1 MDFMDIL
8 ESGSKVMVL
17 GIAAVFLALTTIVLV
32 INILKKAVSKES
44 TTEKKDKDIN
54 VEDNKL
60 DEKQSTVTIDNEVT
74 DDSELIAVITAAVAA
89 SLNRSTHNIIVRRV
103 ERIRGNRSQWNKA
116 GRYEHLSSK
125 L

>member
-8 ESGSKVMVL
+8 GSGSKVMVL

-32 INILKKAVSKES
+32 IYILKKAVSKES

>member
-8 ESGSKVMVL
+8 GSGSKVMIL
-17 GIAAVFLALTTIVLV
+17 GLAAVFLALTIIVLV
-32 INILKKAVSKES
+32 INILNKAVSKEAA
-44 TTEKKDKDIN
+44 TEKKDKDIN

>member
-8 ESGSKVMVL
+8 GSGSKVMIL
-17 GIAAVFLALTTIVLV
+17 GVAAVFLALTIIVLV
-32 INILKKAVSKES
+32 INILKKAVNKEAA
-44 TTEKKDKDIN
+44 TEKKDKDIN

>member
-8 ESGSKVMVL
+8 GSGSKVMIL
-17 GIAAVFLALTTIVLV
+17 GLAAVFLALTIIVLV
-32 INILKKAVSKES
+32 INILNKAVNKEAA
-44 TTEKKDKDIN
+44 TEKKEKDIN

-74 DDSELIAVITAAVAA
+74 DDSELIAIITAAVAA

>member
-1 MDFMDIL
+1 MDIL
-8 ESGSKVMVL
+8 GSGSKVMIL
-17 GIAAVFLALTTIVLV
+17 GLAAVFLALTIIVLV
-32 INILKKAVSKES
+32 INILNKAVNKEAA
-44 TTEKKDKDIN
+44 TEKKDKDIN

-74 DDSELIAVITAAVAA
+74 DNSELIAVITAAVAA

>member
-1 MDFMDIL
+1 MDFMDML

-44 TTEKKDKDIN
+44 TTEKKGKDIN

>member
-8 ESGSKVMVL
+8 GSGSKVMIL
-17 GIAAVFLALTTIVLV
+17 GVAAVFLALTIIVLV
-32 INILKKAVSKES
+32 INILNKAVNKEAA
-44 TTEKKDKDIN
+44 TEKKDKDIN

>member
-8 ESGSKVMVL
+8 GSGSKVMVL

-32 INILKKAVSKES
+32 IYILKKAVSKES
-44 TTEKKDKDIN
+44 TTEKKGNDIN

>member
-8 ESGSKVMVL
+8 GSGSKVMIL
-17 GIAAVFLALTTIVLV
+17 GLAAVFLALTIIVLV
-32 INILKKAVSKES
+32 INILNKAVNKEAA
-44 TTEKKDKDIN
+44 TEKKDKDIN

-103 ERIRGNRSQWNKA
+103 ENK
-116 GRYEHLSSK
+116 RQ
-125 L
+125 

>member
-8 ESGSKVMVL
+8 GSGSKVMIL
-17 GIAAVFLALTTIVLV
+17 GLAAVFLALTIIVLV
-32 INILKKAVSKES
+32 INILNKAVSKEAA
-44 TTEKKDKDIN
+44 TEKKDKDIN

-74 DDSELIAVITAAVAA
+74 DNSELIAVITAAVAA

>member
-1 MDFMDIL
+1 MDIL
-8 ESGSKVMVL
+8 GSGSKVMIL
-17 GIAAVFLALTTIVLV
+17 GLAAVFLALATIVLV
-32 INILKKAVSKES
+32 INILNKAVNKEAA
-44 TTEKKDKDIN
+44 TEKKDKDIN

>member
-8 ESGSKVMVL
+8 GSGSKVMIL
-17 GIAAVFLALTTIVLV
+17 GLAAVFLALATIVLV
-32 INILKKAVSKES
+32 INILNKAVNKEAA
-44 TTEKKDKDIN
+44 TEKKDKDIN

-60 DEKQSTVTIDNEVT
+60 DEKQSTVTIDNEVI

>member
-8 ESGSKVMVL
+8 GSGSKVMIL
-17 GIAAVFLALTTIVLV
+17 GLAAVFLALATIVLV
-32 INILKKAVSKES
+32 INILNKAVNKEAA
-44 TTEKKDKDIN
+44 TEKKDKDIN

>member
-1 MDFMDIL
+1 MDIL

-44 TTEKKDKDIN
+44 TTEKKGNDIN

>member
-8 ESGSKVMVL
+8 GSGSKVMIL
-17 GIAAVFLALTTIVLV
+17 GLAAVFLALAIIVLV
-32 INILKKAVSKES
+32 INILNKAVNKEAA
-44 TTEKKDKDIN
+44 TEKKDKDIN

>member
-8 ESGSKVMVL
+8 GSGSKVMVL

-32 INILKKAVSKES
+32 IYILKKAVSKES
-44 TTEKKDKDIN
+44 TTEKKGKDIN

-74 DDSELIAVITAAVAA
+74 DDSELIAIITAAVAA

>member
-8 ESGSKVMVL
+8 GSGSKVMIL
-17 GIAAVFLALTTIVLV
+17 GLAAVFLALTIIILV
-32 INILKKAVSKES
+32 INILNKAVNKEAA
-44 TTEKKDKDIN
+44 TEKKDKDIN

>member
-32 INILKKAVSKES
+32 IYILKKAVSKES
-44 TTEKKDKDIN
+44 TTEKKGNDIN

-60 DEKQSTVTIDNEVT
+60 DEKKSTVTIDNEVT

>member
-8 ESGSKVMVL
+8 GSGSKVMIIGL
-17 GIAAVFLALTTIVLV
+17 AAVFLALATIVLV
-32 INILKKAVSKES
+32 INILNKAVNKEAA
-44 TTEKKDKDIN
+44 TEKKDKDIN

>member
-1 MDFMDIL
+1 MDFMDML

>member
-8 ESGSKVMVL
+8 GSGSKVMIL
-17 GIAAVFLALTTIVLV
+17 GLAAVFLALTIIVLV
-32 INILKKAVSKES
+32 INILNKAVNKEAA
-44 TTEKKDKDIN
+44 TEKKDKDIN

>member
-8 ESGSKVMVL
+8 GSGSKVMIL
-17 GIAAVFLALTTIVLV
+17 GLAAVFLALTIIVLV
-32 INILKKAVSKES
+32 INILNKAVSKEAA
-44 TTEKKDKDIN
+44 TEKKDKDIN

-60 DEKQSTVTIDNEVT
+60 DEKQSTVTIVNEVT

>member
-8 ESGSKVMVL
+8 GSGSKVMVL
-17 GIAAVFLALTTIVLV
+17 GIAAVFLALTIIVLV
-32 INILKKAVSKES
+32 INILNKAVNKEAA
-44 TTEKKDKDIN
+44 TEKKDKDIN

>member
-8 ESGSKVMVL
+8 GSGSKVMIL
-17 GIAAVFLALTTIVLV
+17 GVAAVFLALTIIVLV
-32 INILKKAVSKES
+32 INILNKAVNKEAAK
-44 TTEKKDKDIN
+44 EKKDKDIN

>member
-1 MDFMDIL
+1 MDFIDIL
-8 ESGSKVMVL
+8 GSGSKVMIL
-17 GIAAVFLALTTIVLV
+17 GLAAVFLALTIIVLV
-32 INILKKAVSKES
+32 INILNKAVNKEAA
-44 TTEKKDKDIN
+44 TEKKDKDIN

>member
-44 TTEKKDKDIN
+44 TTEKKGNDIN

-60 DEKQSTVTIDNEVT
+60 DEKQSTVTIDNGVT

>member
-8 ESGSKVMVL
+8 GSGSKVMIL
-17 GIAAVFLALTTIVLV
+17 GLAAVFLALTIIVLV
-32 INILKKAVSKES
+32 INILKKAVNKEAA
-44 TTEKKDKDIN
+44 TEKKDKDIN

>member
-44 TTEKKDKDIN
+44 TTEKKGNDIN

>member
-8 ESGSKVMVL
+8 GSGSKVMVL

-32 INILKKAVSKES
+32 IYILKKAVSKES
-44 TTEKKDKDIN
+44 TTEKKGKDIN

>member
-17 GIAAVFLALTTIVLV
+17 GIAAVFLALTIIVLV

-74 DDSELIAVITAAVAA
+74 DNSELIAVITAAVAA

-116 GRYEHLSSK
+116 GRYEHFSSK

>member
-8 ESGSKVMVL
+8 GSGSKVMIL
-17 GIAAVFLALTTIVLV
+17 GLAAVFLALTIIVLV
-32 INILKKAVSKES
+32 INILNKAVNKEAA
-44 TTEKKDKDIN
+44 TEKKDKDIN

-89 SLNRSTHNIIVRRV
+89 SLNRSTHNIIVRKV

>member
-1 MDFMDIL
+1 M
-8 ESGSKVMVL
+8 
-17 GIAAVFLALTTIVLV
+17 
-32 INILKKAVSKES
+32 
-44 TTEKKDKDIN
+44 
-54 VEDNKL
+54 
-60 DEKQSTVTIDNEVT
+60 TIDNEVT

>member
-8 ESGSKVMVL
+8 GSGSKVMVL

>member
-8 ESGSKVMVL
+8 GSGSKVMIL
-17 GIAAVFLALTTIVLV
+17 GLAAVFLALTIIVLV
-32 INILKKAVSKES
+32 INILNKAVNKEAAK
-44 TTEKKDKDIN
+44 EKKDKDIN

>member
-1 MDFMDIL
+1 MDIL
-8 ESGSKVMVL
+8 GSGSKVMIL
-17 GIAAVFLALTTIVLV
+17 GLAAVFLALTIIVLV
-32 INILKKAVSKES
+32 INILNKAVNKEAA
-44 TTEKKDKDIN
+44 TEKKDKDIN

>member
-8 ESGSKVMVL
+8 GSGSKVMIL
-17 GIAAVFLALTTIVLV
+17 GLAAVFLALATIVLV
-32 INILKKAVSKES
+32 INILNKAVNKEAA
-44 TTEKKDKDIN
+44 TEKKGNDIN

>member
-8 ESGSKVMVL
+8 GSGSKVMIL
-17 GIAAVFLALTTIVLV
+17 GLAAVFLALTIIVLV
-32 INILKKAVSKES
+32 INILNKAVNKEAA
-44 TTEKKDKDIN
+44 TEKKDKDIN

-74 DDSELIAVITAAVAA
+74 DNSELIAVITAAVAA

>member
-17 GIAAVFLALTTIVLV
+17 GIAAVFLALTIIVLV
-32 INILKKAVSKES
+32 INILNKAVNKEAA
-44 TTEKKDKDIN
+44 TEKKDKDIN

>member
-1 MDFMDIL
+1 MDFMDML

-32 INILKKAVSKES
+32 IYILKKAVSKES
-44 TTEKKDKDIN
+44 TTEKKGNDIN